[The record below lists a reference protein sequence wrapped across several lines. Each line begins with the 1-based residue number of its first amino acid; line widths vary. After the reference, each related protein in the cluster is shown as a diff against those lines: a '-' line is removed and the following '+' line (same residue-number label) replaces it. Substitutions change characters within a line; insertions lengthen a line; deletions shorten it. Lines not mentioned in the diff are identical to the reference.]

1 MIRTSL
7 IIIAISLTV
16 SLYAQEKQ
24 QTAKKRNNCS
34 CGFQTMIQGGL
45 LEGAKGPSWHLQTVN
60 GSYYKTWFA
69 GIGVGL
75 DYYSMR
81 TIPLFLDVR
90 KDLVKGKRTPF
101 LYADAGIH
109 FDWLK
114 TKEKPGWG
122 TSEYNRGFYYDAGIG
137 YKIALGNRDA
147 LQVSTGYTMK
157 RLREER
163 LVAPWCIQAPCN
175 PSKEY
180 YDYSFSRITF
190 KVGWQF
196 R

>member
-1 MIRTSL
+1 MVRMSL
-7 IIIAISLTV
+7 IIIAINLTV
-16 SLYAQEKQ
+16 SLCAQEKLPV
-24 QTAKKRNNCS
+24 AKNKNNCS

-45 LEGAKGPSWHLQTVN
+45 LEGARGASWHLQTVN
-60 GSYYKTWFA
+60 GAYYKTWFA
-69 GIGVGL
+69 GVGVGL

-81 TIPLFLDVR
+81 TIPLFLDLR
-90 KDLVKGKRTPF
+90 KDLFKNKRTPF

-122 TSEYNRGFYYDAGIG
+122 SSEYDRGFYYDAGVG

-163 LVAPWCIQAPCN
+163 SVVPWCIQPPCN

-180 YDYSFSRITF
+180 YNYSFSRISF

-196 R
+196 K

>member
-1 MIRTSL
+1 MVRMFLL
-7 IIIAISLTV
+7 IIVINFSVPLP
-16 SLYAQEKQ
+16 AQEKQ
-24 QTAKKRNNCS
+24 QTAKNKNNCS
-34 CGFQTMIQGGL
+34 CGFQTMLQGGV
-45 LEGAKGPSWHLQTVN
+45 LEGAGGASLQVQTIN
-60 GSYYKTWFA
+60 GAYYKTWFA
-69 GIGVGL
+69 GVGVGL

-81 TIPLFLDVR
+81 TIPVFLDIR
-90 KDLVKGKRTPF
+90 KDLFNRKRTPF

-114 TKEKPGWG
+114 SKEKPGSG
-122 TSEYNRGFYYDAGIG
+122 SSEYNRGFYYDAGIG

-147 LQVSTGYTMK
+147 LQLSTGYTMK

-163 LVAPWCIQAPCN
+163 WMTPWCIQAPCN

-180 YDYSFSRITF
+180 YGYSFSRISF